1 MIKKIL
7 ITGGAGYIG
16 SHVVEALI
24 KKKKRVYVIDD
35 LSTGSKILIN
45 NKAHF
50 YKLNILETEKIK
62 KIIINN
68 KIDSVIHLA
77 GSLIIGVG
85 EKFPERYHRNNV
97 IGTKSILSA
106 CQNTSVKNFIFS
118 STAAVYKDKQKIV
131 HENSKIEPKSV
142 YGKTKIKAEKLIIS
156 NCKKFKIN
164 YAILRYFNVC
174 GASPSGKI
182 GLISKTD
189 SLFKNISVALMKK
202 NPVIKIYGNDYN
214 THDGTTIRDYI
225 HVSDLADVHYKI
237 LKKIS
242 ETNKST
248 IVNCGYYKGTSV
260 KEAVNEF
267 KKQSKK
273 KINILYKKRRTG
285 DLAMVIANN
294 QNLKKIINWHPKYY
308 RLSTIVKSCIKW
320 EKKIT
325 SKF

>member
-16 SHVVEALI
+16 SHVVEVLI

-97 IGTKSILSA
+97 IGTKSILLA

-156 NCKKFKIN
+156 NCKKTKIN

-189 SLFKNISVALMKK
+189 SLFKNISSAIMNKK
-202 NPVIKIYGNDYN
+202 PIVNIYGNNYK
-214 THDGTTIRDYI
+214 TQDGTTIRDYV
-225 HVSDLADVHYKI
+225 HVSDLAEAHFKI
-237 LKKIS
+237 LIKIS
-242 ETNKST
+242 KINKSL
-248 IVNCGYYKGTSV
+248 ILNCGYNRGISV
-260 KEAVNEF
+260 NDVVNEF
-267 KKQSKK
+267 KNQSNK
-273 KINILYKKRRTG
+273 KIQIIYKKRRPG
-285 DLAMVIANN
+285 DLAIVIASNKK
-294 QNLKKIINWHPKYY
+294 LKKTIKWKPKYLKL
-308 RLSTIVKSCIKW
+308 REIVKSCIKW
-320 EKKIT
+320 EETINR
-325 SKF
+325 

>member
-1 MIKKIL
+1 MKNIL

-16 SHVVEALI
+16 SHVTETLI
-24 KKKKRVYVIDD
+24 KNKKKLFIVDN
-35 LSTGSKILIN
+35 LSTGFKKLIN
-45 NKAHF
+45 KNAKFH
-50 YKLNILETEKIK
+50 KVNILDSEKIK
-62 KIIINN
+62 QIIFKF

-77 GSLIIGVG
+77 GSLVIGFG
-85 EKFPERYHRNNV
+85 EKNPKLYYKNNV
-97 IGTKSILSA
+97 LGTKSVLLA
-106 CQNTSVKNFIFS
+106 CKNTSVKNFIFS
-118 STAAVYKDKQKIV
+118 STAAVYQDKQKIV
-131 HENSKIEPKSV
+131 HERSKIKPKSV

-214 THDGTTIRDYI
+214 TPDGTTIRDYI
-225 HVSDLADVHYKI
+225 HVSDLADVHYRI

-248 IVNCGYYKGTSV
+248 IVNCGYHKGTSV
-260 KEAVNEF
+260 RDAVNEF

-273 KINILYKKRRTG
+273 KNKYTEPK
-285 DLAMVIANN
+285 
-294 QNLKKIINWHPKYY
+294 KKIG
-308 RLSTIVKSCIKW
+308 
-320 EKKIT
+320 
-325 SKF
+325 

>member
-1 MIKKIL
+1 MKNIL

-16 SHVVEALI
+16 SHIVEILVKNKNKI
-24 KKKKRVYVIDD
+24 FIIDN
-35 LSTGSKILIN
+35 LSTGFKKLIN
-45 NKAHF
+45 NKAKF
-50 YKLNILETEKIK
+50 YKADILETKKIK
-62 KIIINN
+62 QIIISN

-85 EKFPERYHRNNV
+85 EKYPKLYYKNNV
-97 IGTKSILSA
+97 LGTRSVLSA
-106 CQNTSVKNFIFS
+106 CKNTFVKNFIFS
-118 STAAVYKDKQKIV
+118 STAAIYKDKQKV
-131 HENSKIEPKSV
+131 VRESSKIQPKSV
-142 YGKTKIKAEKLIIS
+142 YGKTKIQAEKLIIS

-214 THDGTTIRDYI
+214 TPDGTTIRDYI
-225 HVSDLADVHYKI
+225 HVSDLADAHYKI

-242 ETNKST
+242 ETKKST

-273 KINILYKKRRTG
+273 KIKILYKKRRKG
-285 DLAMVIANN
+285 DLAMVVANN
-294 QNLKKIINWHPKYY
+294 LKLKDIISWYPKYY